1 MVYEFAKGA
10 METYNRP
17 VTTDGVINHTKDGL
31 PMCVDNVA
39 HHLLEIHPVAL
50 K

>member
-10 METYNRP
+10 MKRYDRP
-17 VTTDGVINHTKDGL
+17 VTTGEVINHTKDGL
-31 PMCVDNVA
+31 PMCVDHVA
-39 HHLLEIHPVAL
+39 HHLLKTHPVAL